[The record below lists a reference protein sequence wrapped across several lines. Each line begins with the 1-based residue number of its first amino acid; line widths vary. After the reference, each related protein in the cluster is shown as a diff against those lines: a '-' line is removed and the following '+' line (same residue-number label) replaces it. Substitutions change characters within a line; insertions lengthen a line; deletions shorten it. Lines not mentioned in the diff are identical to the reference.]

1 MERVYNGCTKVLYR
15 RWILFLCEIFREFVD
30 NYKIWDEKPGSA
42 YKTIEFMS
50 IYKMYW
56 QITAIVVD

>member
-42 YKTIEFMS
+42 YKPLNLWVFTTCID
-50 IYKMYW
+50 KLL
-56 QITAIVVD
+56 Q